1 MTIPSLLSP
10 LHTPARGRTRPI
22 IAMTR
27 SLPHLVITAPSL
39 LSFVRLY
46 KKEFPHKTLV
56 RESTIRYHLKHTGYW
71 FNDHITIRE
80 DRLGGCLSVFDG
92 ARELRS
98 DIKREW
104 RGHSCVYFFWDDPL
118 PYRPVLA
125 ASIKEVCD
133 ETGIP
138 RTQVDG
144 AVKRKRFTMS
154 RESSAVACTVDYL
167 PMLLKGLNTT
177 KWQIGRSED
186 NAWVVSFPELV
197 KDLEWRKLIPDYLP
211 RMLQYHRT
219 ETPCGVF
226 YRL

>member
-1 MTIPSLLSP
+1 MSTVPSILGP
-10 LHTPARGRTRPI
+10 VCAPAKGRTRPI

-27 SLPHLVITAPSL
+27 SLPRQVITAPSL
-39 LSFVRLY
+39 LSFVRVY
-46 KKEFPHKTLV
+46 KEKFPHKTLV

-92 ARELRS
+92 ARELHS

-104 RGHSCVYFFWDDPL
+104 RGHACAYFFWNDTP
-118 PYRPVLA
+118 PYKPVHV

-144 AVKRKRFTMS
+144 AIKRKRFTMS
-154 RESSAVACTVDYL
+154 RESSAIACAKDYL
-167 PMLLKGLNTT
+167 PILLKALNTT
-177 KWQIGRSED
+177 RWRIGGD
-186 NAWVVSFPELV
+186 NAWVVAFPDLV
-197 KDLEWRKLIPDYLP
+197 NDLDWQKLIPDYLP
-211 RMLQYHRT
+211 RLLQYRRT
-219 ETPCGVF
+219 ETPYGVF